1 MNVLAEL
8 ASLVREV
15 FDAPDAVVVRETTA
29 NDVDGWDSLSH
40 VNLIVSVEVRFGV
53 KLSAR
58 EILALRNVGDL
69 ADAIETKLP
78 KA

>member
-1 MNVLAEL
+1 MNVLADL
-8 ASLVREV
+8 STLIREV
-15 FDAPDAVVVRETTA
+15 FDAPQAAIGRATTA

-53 KLSAR
+53 KLTAR
-58 EILALRNVGDL
+58 EIMGLRNVGDL
-69 ADAIETKLP
+69 ADAIERHLP